1 VVVTTP
7 ERERA
12 EWDAAAPD
20 LPTAQRAIWNTDTPT
35 QDERIDLLVSVIEP
49 ALKPALRKGVRVL
62 DLGCGVGDLTRAMAR
77 RNPTVGFV
85 GVDVSPA
92 MLDLAR
98 NQPKGPGTV
107 RFVLGDGRTLPR
119 VGQLDAA
126 WSVVLFQH
134 IPPEAREGYVREVA
148 ERLLP
153 GGIFCVQLVD
163 DDATD
168 VAQWCKEADLAVQ
181 SIERGVVFPTWSW
194 LCAKKGRR

>member
-1 VVVTTP
+1 VTPTP
-7 ERERA
+7 ESERA

-20 LPTAQRAIWNTDTPT
+20 LASARRAIWNTDSPT
-35 QDERIDLLVSVIEP
+35 EAERIDLLLGVIEP
-49 ALKPALRKGVRVL
+49 ALKPALRKGARVL

-77 RNPTVGFV
+77 RHPTVGFV

-126 WSVVLFQH
+126 WSVILFQH
-134 IPPEAREGYVREVA
+134 IPGEARRGYVREVA
-148 ERLLP
+148 ERLKA
-153 GGIFCVQLVD
+153 GGILCVQLVD
-163 DDATD
+163 DDAAD
-168 VAQWCKEADLAVQ
+168 AARWCAEAGLKVT
-181 SIERGVVFPTWSW
+181 SIDRGVVFPTWAW
-194 LCAKKGRR
+194 LCARKGKA

>member
-1 VVVTTP
+1 VTSTP
-7 ERERA
+7 ERERT
-12 EWDAAAPD
+12 EWDAAASD
-20 LPTAQRAIWNTDTPT
+20 LPTARRAIWNTDSPT
-35 QDERIDLLVSVIEP
+35 EAERINLLLGVIEP
-49 ALKPALRKGVRVL
+49 ALKPALRKGARVL

-77 RNPTVGFV
+77 RHPTVGFV

-92 MLDLAR
+92 MLHLAR
-98 NQPKGPGTV
+98 SQPKGPGTV

-119 VGQLDAA
+119 VGALDGA

-163 DDATD
+163 DDAAD
-168 VAQWCKEADLAVQ
+168 VARWCKEAGMTVQ
-181 SIERGVVFPTWSW
+181 SIERSVVFPTWSW